1 MSGRVLVVD
10 DEPRMAEA
18 VRDALAGT
26 GARCEAHTE
35 PAAALQA
42 LLADGAD
49 VLVCDWRMP
58 GLDGLELL
66 RRVRAA
72 RPGTRVILMTAYGDV
87 PSAVEAMRA
96 GAFDYLIKP
105 FDNEELRRRVARAL
119 DLARLERE
127 NREMRQALAGRYAEA
142 IVAASPA
149 MREVLELVDR
159 AAAAA
164 APVLVLGESGTG
176 KELVARRLHF
186 ASPRVAGPFVAVNCT
201 ALAESVLES
210 ELFGHERGAF
220 TGAVSER
227 AGCFERADGGTLF
240 LDEIGE
246 VSDAFQA
253 KLLRVLQD
261 GEVLRVG
268 GSRPRRVDVRVV
280 AATNRDLGREVAAG
294 RFREDLF
301 YRLNVIPVRLPPL
314 RERREDVLPLGRHF
328 LAQLS
333 RDGGRT
339 LRLDAAAEKRL
350 LEHAWPGNAR
360 ELRNVLERAVVLA
373 RGEAL
378 GVEDLLLEP
387 GPRGRTAAA
396 EPSEPEGTLHQH
408 LERAAAERIRA
419 ALETAGGRRAE
430 AAARLGVDR
439 ATLFRWMRRLGL

>member
-1 MSGRVLVVD
+1 MTGRVLVVD

-26 GARCEAHTE
+26 GARCEAHTD
-35 PAAALQA
+35 PAAALEA
-42 LLADGAD
+42 LLAGGAD

-66 RRVRAA
+66 RRVRDA
-72 RPGTRVILMTAYGDV
+72 RPGSRVILMTAYGDV

-96 GAFDYLIKP
+96 GAFDYLTKP

-119 DLARLERE
+119 ELARLERE
-127 NREMRQALAGRYAEA
+127 NREMRQALAGRYADA
-142 IVAASPA
+142 FVAASPV
-149 MREVLELVDR
+149 MRGVLELVDR
-159 AAAAA
+159 AAAAR

-186 ASPRVAGPFVAVNCT
+186 ASARVAAPFVAVNCK

-220 TGAVSER
+220 TGAVSEH
-227 AGCFERADGGTLF
+227 AGCFERADSGTLF

-246 VSDAFQA
+246 VSEAFQA

-268 GSRPRRVDVRVV
+268 GSHPRRVDVRVV
-280 AATNRDLGREVAAG
+280 AATNRDLAAEVAAG

-314 RERREDVLPLGRHF
+314 RERRDDIVPLARHF
-328 LAQLS
+328 LAQL
-333 RDGGRT
+333 GRESGRP
-339 LRLDAAAEKRL
+339 LGLDAAAEARL
-350 LEHAWPGNAR
+350 LEHGWPGNAR
-360 ELRNVLERAVVLA
+360 ELRNVLERAAVLA
-373 RGEAL
+373 SGDLL
-378 GVEDLLLEP
+378 GPEDLLLEP
-387 GPRGRTAAA
+387 PPRGPAPPAH
-396 EPSEPEGTLHQH
+396 GTLQQH
-408 LERAAAERIRA
+408 LERAAAERIRV
-419 ALETAGGRRAE
+419 ALGATGGRRAE
-430 AAARLGVDR
+430 AAARLGIDR